1 MRGLS
6 IFALRIEHLLRRLV
20 VLGLDSTA
28 HSRRKHDRLIRIGQ
42 REVVRATFI
51 NNDLGRGVAD
61 AD

>member
-28 HSRRKHDRLIRIGQ
+28 YSRCKHDRLIRIGQ
-42 REVVRATFI
+42 
-51 NNDLGRGVAD
+51 
-61 AD
+61 